1 MTRLLELSP
10 DEIQELVV
18 QYIETK
24 EIDDSNN
31 EDFME

>member
-1 MTRLLELSP
+1 MTRLLKLSP
-10 DEIQELVV
+10 DKIQKLIV

-31 EDFME
+31 EDFIE